1 MATLS
6 ASPPSVKSTSE
17 MDISLH
23 TQIKSAHT
31 PIESNQTN
39 PQDNQTSV
47 PTNQSNQA
55 NPPTNPPS
63 NPPSNPSNSSNQS
76 ELQGELQGNESAA
89 PLYAT
94 EIAANSNANADP
106 NPMDAPSSISQSML
120 DVLSNIEEFDK
131 IEAEAQSTSDVSGI
145 TSTVSTSKPP
155 LQFQGELP
163 LRNQEA
169 MRLVSTKQG
178 GQDRAFSM
186 VNNQGTPVQNGFAI
200 KRNNAFISLIE

>member
-1 MATLS
+1 
-6 ASPPSVKSTSE
+6 

>member
-1 MATLS
+1 
-6 ASPPSVKSTSE
+6 

-47 PTNQSNQA
+47 PTNQSNQT
-55 NPPTNPPS
+55 NPPT
-63 NPPSNPSNSSNQS
+63 NPSNSSNQS

-186 VNNQGTPVQNGFAI
+186 VNNQGTPVQNGFAM